1 MNFIKENLYF
11 EHKNFVE
18 VFNERIINF
27 HTKNLY
33 FEHKNFV
40 EVFNERI
47 INFHTKNLQKNLSL
61 NIIRVYH
68 CFNETVYNETFKH
81 LNIFHVRRY

>member
-1 MNFIKENLYF
+1 LFINFYTKNLYFEHKNFVEVFNERIMNFIKENLYF

-27 HTKNLY
+27 IKENLLV
-33 FEHKNFV
+33 NFY
-40 EVFNERI
+40 
-47 INFHTKNLQKNLSL
+47 TKNLQKNLSL

-68 CFNETVYNETFKH
+68 CFNETIVQ
-81 LNIFHVRRY
+81 